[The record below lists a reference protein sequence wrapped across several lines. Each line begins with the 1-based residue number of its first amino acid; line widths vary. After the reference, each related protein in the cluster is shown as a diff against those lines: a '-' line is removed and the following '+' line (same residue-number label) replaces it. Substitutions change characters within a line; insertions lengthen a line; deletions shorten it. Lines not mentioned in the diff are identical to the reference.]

1 MRPFPKNTHCPKNTQ
16 CKFALT
22 VLHTPSAGRSG
33 QSRPS
38 PSPTAARGAAHG
50 PPLTAH
56 AAARASAASPRQPGT
71 ATSPSAEKRPRLRDA
86 AETFSHLQR
95 SVDTGSA
102 YLLGQLLLPTEQ
114 HPRPCRKRGIP
125 LASGAAR
132 SPLAAPRGDAFRGGD
147 AFQEG
152 SCGLQNLMETHCKPQ
167 TPPIP
172 AGLTWAVVSKDK
184 ISGRT
189 TPAAVSHVRAARL
202 WHPPPPRSGGPHQP
216 HCPAQARAHR
226 EGAWKPVASARTP
239 PWAEAPGSG
248 GTGTALR
255 QRAPKPQ
262 QETLLPL
269 LPADLAPA
277 SPTRRRSCKHARC
290 GRRVTSGTKPPTATH
305 SGDSGGH
312 PRGALGFCA
321 QSPPGVGTSAR
332 SGQGNTGQKPKRKLR
347 ELPSPNLLRRY
358 QPCASL
364 HCSFSDS
371 HTKKPQYLLEIVR
384 GKEKESQKL
393 GQR

>member
-1 MRPFPKNTHCPKNTQ
+1 MALVLPVSRSPAATPSGGNNTLKPGFTGRGSAQPERYTQPLSAPPVTYGGTSLSLRKPSEKEPINADLLKPGRGERRAEPSRVLPNFRLSPAEQRVRPFPKNTHCPKNTQ
-16 CKFALT
+16 CKFELT
-22 VLHTPSAGRSG
+22 VLHTPSAGRSS

-50 PPLTAH
+50 APLTAH

-102 YLLGQLLLPTEQ
+102 YLLGQLLLPMEQ

-132 SPLAAPRGDAFRGGD
+132 SPLAAPRGDAFCGGD

-189 TPAAVSHVRAARL
+189 TPAAVSHVRAVRL
-202 WHPPPPRSGGPHQP
+202 WHPPPPRSGGPRQP
-216 HCPAQARAHR
+216 HCPAQARAHQ

-239 PWAEAPGSG
+239 PP
-248 GTGTALR
+248 
-255 QRAPKPQ
+255 
-262 QETLLPL
+262 
-269 LPADLAPA
+269 
-277 SPTRRRSCKHARC
+277 
-290 GRRVTSGTKPPTATH
+290 
-305 SGDSGGH
+305 
-312 PRGALGFCA
+312 
-321 QSPPGVGTSAR
+321 
-332 SGQGNTGQKPKRKLR
+332 
-347 ELPSPNLLRRY
+347 
-358 QPCASL
+358 
-364 HCSFSDS
+364 
-371 HTKKPQYLLEIVR
+371 
-384 GKEKESQKL
+384 
-393 GQR
+393 GQRLLGAGARAQP